1 MIFLQAF
8 SSTLVILIFLK
19 NVILIDLK
27 SNLKIIQKKAKN
39 ILFEN
44 QSKIRGISQVGPK
57 PGSYLDYPGL
67 DIERLNAN
75 MKLWDLYYKCLEELP
90 KSLNEKNIFQ
100 ARVIT
105 TFRSSS
111 LR

>member
-1 MIFLQAF
+1 MLFLQTF
-8 SSTLVILIFLK
+8 FETLVIFMFLE
-19 NVILIDLK
+19 NIELIDLK
-27 SNLKIIQKKAKN
+27 SNWKNIQKKTKN
-39 ILFEN
+39 IIVESRN
-44 QSKIRGISQVGPK
+44 KMQGISQIGPK

-90 KSLNEKNIFQ
+90 KNINENNIFQ